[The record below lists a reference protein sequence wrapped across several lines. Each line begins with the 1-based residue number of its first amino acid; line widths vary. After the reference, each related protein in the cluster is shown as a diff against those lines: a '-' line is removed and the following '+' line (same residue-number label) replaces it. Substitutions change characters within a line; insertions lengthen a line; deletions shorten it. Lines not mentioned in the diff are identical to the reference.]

1 MKPIV
6 TKAITA
12 MIGGTAC
19 NFNCAYCYRKYHGV
33 TEKNTLPQ
41 FQYSVE
47 HMVKALSPER
57 LGGIADI
64 VVIGGG
70 ETLLPAEVV
79 PFAKG
84 LLAQGHIVEVVK
96 YIGA

>member
-33 TEKNTLPQ
+33 TEKK
-41 FQYSVE
+41 YSASISV
-47 HMVKALSPER
+47 LC
-57 LGGIADI
+57 
-64 VVIGGG
+64 
-70 ETLLPAEVV
+70 
-79 PFAKG
+79 
-84 LLAQGHIVEVVK
+84 
-96 YIGA
+96 